1 MLQAA
6 TTLLIKGE
14 NMSLNDS
21 KLKMYWTPAAP
32 KWDMAPTYVKQVLFP
47 DYRVTEYVHKS
58 AASTETGAA
67 VNDEASTFESV
78 ETNEETF
85 RAVPLKLRCHSELDF
100 YCILWLIV
108 HNLPT

>member
-6 TTLLIKGE
+6 TTLLIEGK
-14 NMSLNDS
+14 NMLLNDS

-47 DYRVTEYVHKS
+47 DYHGTEYIHKS
-58 AASTETGAA
+58 TLSTEISAA
-67 VNDEASTFESV
+67 VNDEASTFESP
-78 ETNEETF
+78 ETSEETF
-85 RAVPLKLRCHSELDF
+85 REVPLKLRCHLQLDF
-100 YCILWLIV
+100 FCILWLIV